1 MTQRDETDLKISK
14 LLKEQQAMP
23 HDNEWFTRKVLNR
36 LPPRYVVA
44 GKWIPVATCAAC
56 LLACLAG
63 WAMFIFTRTPGVIL
77 VRDVVGVAILLAS
90 TTAVLYRMLRSI
102 LQISEA

>member
-1 MTQRDETDLKISK
+1 MKKDDVDKKLGT
-14 LLKEQQAMP
+14 LLKKHTPQAA
-23 HDNEWFTRKVLNR
+23 DNNEWFTRKVLNR
-36 LPPRYVVA
+36 LPPQNNT
-44 GKWIPVATCAAC
+44 GCKWIPVATCAAC